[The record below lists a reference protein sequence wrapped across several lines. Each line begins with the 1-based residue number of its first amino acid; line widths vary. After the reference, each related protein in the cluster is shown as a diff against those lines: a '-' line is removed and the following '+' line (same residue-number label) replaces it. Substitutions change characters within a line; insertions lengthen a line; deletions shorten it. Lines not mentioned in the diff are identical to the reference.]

1 MLPVTPIKL
10 EPLPEV
16 PLVSI
21 LISSY
26 NYASFLGEAI
36 ESALAQTYENFEIII
51 CDDGSSDSSREI
63 LERYRSRNSKIQ
75 TIYQPNG
82 GQSLALNAAFRMC
95 AGEVICL
102 LDADDVFLPGKLR
115 RVVAAFAAAPDS
127 GFAVNRMLVVDQ
139 SRKYLAE
146 MPSLYNLPCGW
157 QGATL
162 GSNGPQ
168 ILPGMPPTSGL
179 SLRRSTADTIFPLP
193 AALRAYS
200 DTLIQVVTPLVT
212 SIAAIDEAMSEY
224 RVHEA
229 NIAGVSTFTE
239 SQLQKIV
246 LYNREI
252 WIAWRRY
259 LSSARAGLPTD
270 FPLPKEMTP
279 SLMDYTYAR
288 YRSDENFRTVFRAIP
303 PARLQSLPRPHQWY
317 WRTSIMLP
325 GWLFRRSFDFVYGQ
339 TRSKM
344 IARRFL
350 NGFRQCARRF
360 PGNGFVRAFQRFFRP
375 KKDSAHVAGQNR
387 AAES

>member
-10 EPLPEV
+10 EPLPDL

-21 LISSY
+21 LISNY
-26 NYASFLGEAI
+26 NYASYLGEAI

-75 TIYQPNG
+75 AIYQANG

-95 AGEVICL
+95 AGEIICL
-102 LDADDVFLPGKLR
+102 LDADDVFLPDKLR
-115 RVVAAFAAAPDS
+115 RIVGAFAAAPAA
-127 GFAVNRMLVVDQ
+127 GLAVNRMLVVDQ
-139 SRKYLAE
+139 ARKHLAE

-157 QGATL
+157 QGESL
-162 GSNGPQ
+162 SSNGPQ

-179 SLRRSTADTIFPLP
+179 SLRRSAAGAIFPLP

-200 DTLIQVVTPLVT
+200 DTLIQVVAPLVT
-212 SIAAIDEAMSEY
+212 SIAAIDEATSEY

-246 LYNREI
+246 LYNNEI

-259 LSSARAGLPTD
+259 LSSVRSGLPPD

-288 YRSDENFRTVFRAIP
+288 YRSDEDFKAVFRAIP
-303 PARLQSLPRPHQWY
+303 PARLRSLPRPHQWY
-317 WRTSIMLP
+317 WRTSTMLP
-325 GWLFRRSFDFVYGQ
+325 GWLFRKSFDFVYGQ

-360 PGNGFVRAFQRFFRP
+360 PGKGFVRGFQGFIRP
-375 KKDSAHVAGQNR
+375 KKESAHVGRQNR